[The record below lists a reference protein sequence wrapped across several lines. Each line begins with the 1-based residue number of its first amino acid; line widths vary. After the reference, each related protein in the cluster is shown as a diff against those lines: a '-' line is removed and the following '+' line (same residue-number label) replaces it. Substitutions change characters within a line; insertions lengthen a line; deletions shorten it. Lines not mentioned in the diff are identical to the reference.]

1 MTDVVAVVLLV
12 VIVLVIVVG
21 LVLFRRS
28 WRVAEPDE
36 ALIISGFRS
45 SGPPEGALE
54 SMGFRIVTGRGA
66 FVIPGITKVRTLSLE
81 AHESEITVPCV
92 SQQKI
97 RLDLRGVVVYKV
109 GDDYRSIANAA
120 RRFLDRPAAELES
133 KVQNVFVGHLRAIAG
148 SMTVEEM
155 ISDQDK
161 FAQQVR
167 DRCSQ
172 EMESFGL
179 VIDSF
184 QIQEITSPSNYIE
197 NLAVPHQAEVEQNAR
212 IARANADRQAV
223 AQEQAAA
230 AQIAEAVR
238 NTNIKKAGFQAE
250 VDQANQN
257 AAQQGPLAEA
267 KSRQAVVEQQTLV
280 AQLQAQ
286 QTEQQLQ
293 VDVRKPA
300 DAEAYRQTT
309 LATAARDAHIRGAE
323 ADAQEV
329 RLRAEAA
336 ATQVRVSAEAA
347 AAALKV
353 QAEAQAAATR
363 LNGQADADAIR
374 ARGMAEADAVRARM
388 EAEAAGI
395 ERRAAALSQNQESVI
410 AQEIAEHLPEIV
422 RAAASSFD
430 NVGTFTVLNGA
441 QGVTAAMAEVI
452 QQAGALAGIAR
463 HALAPN
469 VGPHENHSNGSGG
482 NGANGAS
489 GANGSSGGSGA
500 SGATNGDRPRA
511 AIGGGRRRGLVGP
524 ASGTGGGD
532 GSAGGSAGPSAA
544 APTDPGPT
552 RP

>member
-1 MTDVVAVVLLV
+1 MIDFAVIGLITLIVIIVLLV
-12 VIVLVIVVG
+12 IA
-21 LVLFRRS
+21 FRQS

-45 SGPPEGALE
+45 AGPPQGAGE
-54 SMGFRIVTGRGA
+54 NMGFRIVTGRGA
-66 FVIPGITKVRTLSLE
+66 FVLPGVTKVRTLSLE

-109 GDDYRSIANAA
+109 GDDYPSIANAA

-184 QIQEITSPSNYIE
+184 QIQAITSPSNYIE

-212 IARANADRQAV
+212 IARANADRAAV

-230 AQIAEAVR
+230 GQIAEAIR
-238 NTNIKKAGFQAE
+238 DTNIKKAGFQADT
-250 VDQANQN
+250 DQADQI

-267 KSRQAVVEQQTLV
+267 RSKQAVVEQETMV

-286 QTEQQLQ
+286 QTQQQ
-293 VDVRKPA
+293 PRVAGRKPA

-309 LATAARDAHIRGAE
+309 LATAARDAHIS
-323 ADAQEV
+323 
-329 RLRAEAA
+329 AA
-336 ATQVRVSAEAA
+336 
-347 AAALKV
+347 
-353 QAEAQAAATR
+353 
-363 LNGQADADAIR
+363 QADA
-374 ARGMAEADAVRARM
+374 
-388 EAEAAGI
+388 
-395 ERRAAALSQNQESVI
+395 
-410 AQEIAEHLPEIV
+410 
-422 RAAASSFD
+422 
-430 NVGTFTVLNGA
+430 
-441 QGVTAAMAEVI
+441 
-452 QQAGALAGIAR
+452 
-463 HALAPN
+463 
-469 VGPHENHSNGSGG
+469 
-482 NGANGAS
+482 
-489 GANGSSGGSGA
+489 
-500 SGATNGDRPRA
+500 
-511 AIGGGRRRGLVGP
+511 
-524 ASGTGGGD
+524 
-532 GSAGGSAGPSAA
+532 
-544 APTDPGPT
+544 
-552 RP
+552 